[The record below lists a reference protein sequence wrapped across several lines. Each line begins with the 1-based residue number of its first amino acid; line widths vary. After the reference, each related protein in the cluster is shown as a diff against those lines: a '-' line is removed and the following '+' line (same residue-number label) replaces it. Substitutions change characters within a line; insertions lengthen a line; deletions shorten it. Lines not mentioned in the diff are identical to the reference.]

1 MADFDLKNF
10 SFSIDGSPFGEQDG
24 NEPTSMDEV
33 GTDPGIFLPNKE
45 GRTEF
50 LPPDAERVPK
60 IPGVVDQNSEDYAAR
75 PAKERITELFNNMNP
90 HRRVLYGVLREMK
103 QPISNARAKDVIE
116 NIRAHK
122 FSVYSPT
129 NICTMLEV
137 AGAVERVL
145 EDGKPYSEYQPE
157 PEIIVEDGVEYYK
170 PTEAPAPFW
179 CITEAGEAQL
189 ETYDP
194 KQKLEEQLEREKEY
208 KVLYKRVLVL
218 GSREEGATMKQFS
231 AAVDSDPL
239 VATEPR
245 DFFVQHFVEALER
258 CEAVAWDGSVWRTTK
273 LGTQALEDANMLAG
287 VEDTWK
293 PTGEEKAAETETQ
306 GVNW

>member
-33 GTDPGIFLPNKE
+33 GVDPGIFLPNKE

-145 EDGKPYSEYQPE
+145 EDGKPYSEYEPE

-170 PTEAPAPFW
+170 PTKAPAPFW

-273 LGTQALEDANMLAG
+273 LGTQALEDADMLAD